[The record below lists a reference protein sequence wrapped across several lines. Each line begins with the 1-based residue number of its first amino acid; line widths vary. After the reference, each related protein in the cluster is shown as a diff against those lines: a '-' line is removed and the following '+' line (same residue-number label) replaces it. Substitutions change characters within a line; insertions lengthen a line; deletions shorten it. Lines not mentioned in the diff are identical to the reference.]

1 MVNDRLVDVIKD
13 GQILTVPES
22 QARDEELFI
31 LRVHEK
37 RDLVESLPSIES
49 RRRSGRTMAPLP
61 PSRSPSKW
69 HSYQSEYKK
78 NNVVKELVD
87 NFNWEVGKARK
98 ARNLTR
104 LQLANV
110 LGVPENVVKMIE
122 NGELPT
128 DDFVLVNKLQS
139 YLGINLRR
147 DGKTFEAPLTS
158 LSASTR
164 TRTLPV
170 GPAYISK
177 PDFTRADLSLSDLQK
192 MKESREKA
200 RKPASESS
208 SATLSGSDIE
218 LFD

>member
-1 MVNDRLVDVIKD
+1 MANDRLVDVIKE

-104 LQLANV
+104 LQLANA
-110 LGVPENVVKMIE
+110 LGVPENVVKMVE

-147 DGKTFEAPLTS
+147 DGKTFEAPLNA

-164 TRTLPV
+164 TRAPV

-177 PDFTRADLSLSDLQK
+177 PDFSRADLSLSDLQK
-192 MKESREKA
+192 MKENKEKA
-200 RKPASESS
+200 KQASQGDS
-208 SATLSGSDIE
+208 TRLSGSDIE
-218 LFD
+218 LFE